1 MRRQRQP
8 ESCSSLLLLL
18 LVMLVVPGPE
28 QLQAEIA
35 YSPLASNRISSD
47 GESQEAAP
55 VQPVAGCAQR
65 EAYEKLLH
73 SIDDVED
80 LDVDVPVHIA
90 LEQRQKKR

>member
-1 MRRQRQP
+1 MRRHRLKP
-8 ESCSSLLLLL
+8 EGFSLLLLL
-18 LVMLVVPGPE
+18 VVLVLPGLE
-28 QLQAEIA
+28 ELQAEIA
-35 YSPLASNRISSD
+35 YAPLASNRIGSD
-47 GESQEAAP
+47 GESQETAAQAP
-55 VQPVAGCAQR
+55 VGCAQS

>member
-1 MRRQRQP
+1 MRRQRLKP
-8 ESCSSLLLLL
+8 EGFSLPVPLLLLFVV
-18 LVMLVVPGPE
+18 LVLPGLE
-28 QLQAEIA
+28 ELQAEIA
-35 YSPLASNRISSD
+35 YAPLASNRIGSD
-47 GESQEAAP
+47 GESQETP
-55 VQPVAGCAQR
+55 VGCAQS